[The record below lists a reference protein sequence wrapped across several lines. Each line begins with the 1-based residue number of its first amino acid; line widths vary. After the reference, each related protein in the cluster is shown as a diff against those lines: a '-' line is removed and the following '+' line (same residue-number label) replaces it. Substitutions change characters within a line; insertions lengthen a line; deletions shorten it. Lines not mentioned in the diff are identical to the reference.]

1 MFKREDK
8 EKVVKDFNDKFS
20 RAEIAFV
27 ADYKGVKVED
37 MTAFRSSLREA
48 GVELKILRNTLAR
61 IAVKGT
67 SYENLTEH
75 IKGPVAVAISYSD
88 VAAAAKV
95 VIAFDKE
102 NDAFELKAGSLGDKL
117 LTLDE
122 MKSLAELPSRDELLA
137 KLLGGL
143 KNVPGGLVGVLSA
156 VPRKFVGTLEA
167 IKNAKEAA

>member
-75 IKGPVAVAISYSD
+75 IKGSVAIAISYSD
-88 VAAAAKV
+88 VAAAAKIV
-95 VIAFDKE
+95 TTFAKE

-122 MKSLAELPSRDELLA
+122 IKSLAELPSRDELLA